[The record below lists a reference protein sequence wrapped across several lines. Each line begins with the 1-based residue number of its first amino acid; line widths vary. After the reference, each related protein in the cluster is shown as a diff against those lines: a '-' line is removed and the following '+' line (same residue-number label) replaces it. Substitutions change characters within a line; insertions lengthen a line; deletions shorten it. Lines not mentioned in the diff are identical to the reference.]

1 MARVCPCWRAYDLRQ
16 QHHGCLSTS
25 LNLYPSDPEGRKA
38 KRSAGGAAG
47 QVRAGDQSQDRQGA
61 GPRSTGE
68 AARPRRRGARMKR
81 REFITLLGGGAA
93 AWPLAARAQQPA
105 TPVIGFLDGQSFDL
119 HLMTAFRQA
128 LKDAGYIE
136 GRNVAIYFR
145 SADGQTDR
153 LVTLA
158 GDIVGRRIAVIV
170 TAGGGASALAAYA
183 ATTTVPIVFVT
194 GVDPVSSGLVMSLNR
209 PGGNAT
215 GVYIFQQVLEGKRL
229 GLLRELVPS
238 AASMAVLLNPTN
250 ANFQTQLRGVQD
262 AARDLGQQVSILS
275 ANTEREIDVAFATTA
290 QSGAR
295 ALLVGSDPFFGSER
309 DQVIALAARHAIPAI
324 YEGREFATAG
334 GLASYGTSLA
344 DAYRQAGTY
353 AGRILKGEKPA
364 DLPIVQPTKFEFV
377 INLKTAK
384 ALGLD
389 VSPGLAASAD
399 EIIE

>member
-1 MARVCPCWRAYDLRQ
+1 M
-16 QHHGCLSTS
+16 
-25 LNLYPSDPEGRKA
+25 
-38 KRSAGGAAG
+38 
-47 QVRAGDQSQDRQGA
+47 
-61 GPRSTGE
+61 
-68 AARPRRRGARMKR
+68 RRRD
-81 REFITLLGGGAA
+81 FIKVIASSIA
-93 AWPLAARAQQPA
+93 AWPIAARAQQP
-105 TPVIGFLDGQSFDL
+105 TMPVIGFLDGQSFDL

-136 GRNVAIYFR
+136 GRNAAIYFR

-158 GDIVGRRIAVIV
+158 GDMVGRRVAVIV
-170 TAGGGASALAAYA
+170 TSGGGAAALAAYA
-183 ATTTVPIVFVT
+183 ATTTIPIVFVT
-194 GVDPVSSGLVMSLNR
+194 GVDPVTSGLVMSLNR
-209 PGGNAT
+209 PGRNAT

-229 GLLRELVPS
+229 GLLRGLVP
-238 AASMAVLLNPTN
+238 AAALIAVLLNPTN

-275 ANTEREIDVAFATTA
+275 ASTEREIEVAFATVT

-295 ALLVGSDPFFGSER
+295 ALLVGSDPFFSSER
-309 DQVIALAARHAIPAI
+309 DQVVALAARRAIPAI
-324 YEGREFATAG
+324 YEGREFAMSG

-344 DAYRQAGTY
+344 DAYRQAGIY
-353 AGRILKGEKPA
+353 ASRILRGEKPA

-389 VSPGLAASAD
+389 VPPGLSASAD

>member
-1 MARVCPCWRAYDLRQ
+1 VILR
-16 QHHGCLSTS
+16 LEE
-25 LNLYPSDPEGRKA
+25 PM
-38 KRSAGGAAG
+38 
-47 QVRAGDQSQDRQGA
+47 
-61 GPRSTGE
+61 
-68 AARPRRRGARMKR
+68 RRRD
-81 REFITLLGGGAA
+81 FITFLGGAA
-93 AWPLAARAQQPA
+93 AWPLAARAQQQA
-105 TPVIGFLDGQSFDL
+105 MPVIGFLDGQSFDL

-136 GRNVAIYFR
+136 GRNIAIYFR

-158 GDIVGRRIAVIV
+158 GDIIGRRVAVII
-170 TAGGGASALAAYA
+170 TTGGGAAALAAHA
-183 ATTTVPIVFVT
+183 ATTTIPIVFVN

-238 AASMAVLLNPTN
+238 AASIAVLLNPTN

-275 ANTEREIDVAFATTA
+275 ANTEREIDVAFATVA

-295 ALLVGSDPFFGSER
+295 ALLVGSDPFFSSER
-309 DQVIALAARHAIPAI
+309 DQVIAVAARHAIPAI

-344 DAYRQAGTY
+344 DAYRQAALY

-364 DLPIVQPTKFEFV
+364 DLPVVQPTKFEFV

-384 ALGLD
+384 TLGLD

-399 EIIE
+399 EIVE

>member
-1 MARVCPCWRAYDLRQ
+1 MLDLR
-16 QHHGCLSTS
+16 
-25 LNLYPSDPEGRKA
+25 R
-38 KRSAGGAAG
+38 
-47 QVRAGDQSQDRQGA
+47 RQ
-61 GPRSTGE
+61 
-68 AARPRRRGARMKR
+68 
-81 REFITLLGGGAA
+81 FITLLGGAAA
-93 AWPLAARAQQPA
+93 AWPLAARAQQA
-105 TPVIGFLDGQSFDL
+105 MPVIGFLDGQSFDL

-136 GRNVAIYFR
+136 GRNIAIYFR

-158 GDIVGRRIAVIV
+158 GDIIGRRVAVIV
-170 TAGGGASALAAYA
+170 TTGGGAAALAAYA
-183 ATTTVPIVFVT
+183 ATTTISIVFVN

-238 AASMAVLLNPTN
+238 AASIAVLLNPTN

-275 ANTEREIDVAFATTA
+275 ANTEREIDVAFATVA

-295 ALLVGSDPFFGSER
+295 ALLVGSDPFFSSER

-344 DAYRQAGTY
+344 DAYRQAALY

-384 ALGLD
+384 TLGLD

-399 EIIE
+399 EIVE

>member
-1 MARVCPCWRAYDLRQ
+1 M
-16 QHHGCLSTS
+16 
-25 LNLYPSDPEGRKA
+25 
-38 KRSAGGAAG
+38 
-47 QVRAGDQSQDRQGA
+47 
-61 GPRSTGE
+61 
-68 AARPRRRGARMKR
+68 RRRA
-81 REFITLLGGGAA
+81 FITLLGGAA
-93 AWPLAARAQQPA
+93 AWPLAARARQQA
-105 TPVIGFLDGQSFDL
+105 MPVIGFLDGQSFDL
-119 HLMTAFRQA
+119 HLMTAFRLA

-158 GDIVGRRIAVIV
+158 GDIIGRRVAVIV
-170 TAGGGASALAAYA
+170 TTGGGAAALAAYA
-183 ATTTVPIVFVT
+183 ATTTIPIVFVN

-238 AASMAVLLNPTN
+238 AASIAVLLNPTN

-275 ANTEREIDVAFATTA
+275 ANTEREIDVAFATVA

-295 ALLVGSDPFFGSER
+295 ALLVGSDPFFSSER
-309 DQVIALAARHAIPAI
+309 DQVIALAARHAIPVI
-324 YEGREFATAG
+324 YQGREFATAG
-334 GLASYGTSLA
+334 GLASYGPSLA
-344 DAYRQAGTY
+344 DAYRQAGIY
-353 AGRILKGEKPA
+353 ASRILKGEKPA

-377 INLKTAK
+377 LNLKTAK

-389 VSPGLAASAD
+389 VSPGLSASAD

>member
-1 MARVCPCWRAYDLRQ
+1 MRRRDFITFL
-16 QHHGCLSTS
+16 
-25 LNLYPSDPEGRKA
+25 
-38 KRSAGGAAG
+38 GGAAG
-47 QVRAGDQSQDRQGA
+47 
-61 GPRSTGE
+61 
-68 AARPRRRGARMKR
+68 
-81 REFITLLGGGAA
+81 
-93 AWPLAARAQQPA
+93 WPLAARAQQQA
-105 TPVIGFLDGQSFDL
+105 MPVIGFLDGQSFDL
-119 HLMTAFRQA
+119 YLMTAFRQA

-158 GDIVGRRIAVIV
+158 GDIIGRRVAVIV
-170 TAGGGASALAAYA
+170 TTGGGAAALAAYA
-183 ATTTVPIVFVT
+183 ATTTIPIVFVN

-209 PGGNAT
+209 PAANAT
-215 GVYIFQQVLEGKRL
+215 GVYMFQQVLEGKRL

-238 AASMAVLLNPTN
+238 AASIAVLLNPTN

-275 ANTEREIDVAFATTA
+275 ANTEREIDVAFATVA

-295 ALLVGSDPFFGSER
+295 ALLVGSDPFFSSER

-344 DAYRQAGTY
+344 DAYRQAALY
-353 AGRILKGEKPA
+353 AGRILNGEKPA

-384 ALGLD
+384 TLGLD

-399 EIIE
+399 EIVE

>member
-1 MARVCPCWRAYDLRQ
+1 MQ
-16 QHHGCLSTS
+16 F
-25 LNLYPSDPEGRKA
+25 
-38 KRSAGGAAG
+38 
-47 QVRAGDQSQDRQGA
+47 DRL
-61 GPRSTGE
+61 
-68 AARPRRRGARMKR
+68 KR
-81 REFITLLGGGAA
+81 REFIMLLGG
-93 AWPLAARAQQPA
+93 AARAQQPA
-105 TPVIGFLDGQSFDL
+105 MPVIGFLDGQSFDL

-128 LKDAGYIE
+128 LKDAGYVD
-136 GRNVAIYFR
+136 GRSVAIYFR

-158 GDIVGRRIAVIV
+158 GDIVGRRVAVIV

-275 ANTEREIDVAFATTA
+275 ANTEREIDVAFATAA

-309 DQVIALAARHAIPAI
+309 DQVIALAARHAVPAI

-344 DAYRQAGTY
+344 DAYRQAALY
-353 AGRILKGEKPA
+353 AGRILRGEKPA

>member
-1 MARVCPCWRAYDLRQ
+1 M
-16 QHHGCLSTS
+16 T
-25 LNLYPSDPEGRKA
+25 A
-38 KRSAGGAAG
+38 K
-47 QVRAGDQSQDRQGA
+47 
-61 GPRSTGE
+61 
-68 AARPRRRGARMKR
+68 MKR
-81 REFITLLGGGAA
+81 RAFITLLGGAA
-93 AWPLAARAQQPA
+93 VWPLAARAQQA
-105 TPVIGFLDGQSFDL
+105 MPVIGFFDGQSFDL

-136 GRNVAIYFR
+136 GRNVTIYFR

-158 GDIVGRRIAVIV
+158 GDIIGRRVAVIV
-170 TAGGGASALAAYA
+170 TTGGGAAALAAYA
-183 ATTTVPIVFVT
+183 ATTTISIVFVN

-238 AASMAVLLNPTN
+238 AASIAVLLNPTN

-275 ANTEREIDVAFATTA
+275 ANTEREIDVAFATVA

-295 ALLVGSDPFFGSER
+295 ALLVGSDPFFSSER

-344 DAYRQAGTY
+344 DAYRQAALY

-384 ALGLD
+384 TLGLD

-399 EIIE
+399 EIVE

>member
-1 MARVCPCWRAYDLRQ
+1 
-16 QHHGCLSTS
+16 
-25 LNLYPSDPEGRKA
+25 
-38 KRSAGGAAG
+38 
-47 QVRAGDQSQDRQGA
+47 
-61 GPRSTGE
+61 
-68 AARPRRRGARMKR
+68 MKR
-81 REFITLLGGGAA
+81 RDFITLVGGAT

-105 TPVIGFLDGQSFDL
+105 MPVIGFLDGQSFDL

-136 GRNVAIYFR
+136 GRNVTIYFR

-158 GDIVGRRIAVIV
+158 GDIVGRRVAAIV

-275 ANTEREIDVAFATTA
+275 ANTEREIDVAFATAA

-344 DAYRQAGTY
+344 DAYRQAALY
-353 AGRILKGEKPA
+353 AGRILRGEKPA

>member
-1 MARVCPCWRAYDLRQ
+1 
-16 QHHGCLSTS
+16 
-25 LNLYPSDPEGRKA
+25 
-38 KRSAGGAAG
+38 
-47 QVRAGDQSQDRQGA
+47 
-61 GPRSTGE
+61 
-68 AARPRRRGARMKR
+68 MKR
-81 REFITLLGGGAA
+81 REFITLLGGAA
-93 AWPLAARAQQPA
+93 AWPLAARAQQGA
-105 TPVIGFLDGQSFDL
+105 MPVIGFLDGQSFDL

-158 GDIVGRRIAVIV
+158 GDIIGRRVAVIV
-170 TAGGGASALAAYA
+170 TTGGGAAALAAYA
-183 ATTTVPIVFVT
+183 ATTTIPIVFVN
-194 GVDPVSSGLVMSLNR
+194 GVDPVSSGLVVSLNR

-238 AASMAVLLNPTN
+238 AASIAVLLNPTN
-250 ANFQTQLRGVQD
+250 ANFQTQLWGVQD

-275 ANTEREIDVAFATTA
+275 ANTEREIDVAFATVA

-295 ALLVGSDPFFGSER
+295 ALLVGSDPFFSSER

-344 DAYRQAGTY
+344 DAYRQAALY

-377 INLKTAK
+377 INMKTAK
-384 ALGLD
+384 TLGLD

-399 EIIE
+399 EIVE